1 MVILLYIETGI
12 VPLRVRRFILALGY
26 LQYLL
31 DLHPTDFARATW
43 NSSIKLNV
51 IGTKSWAKDPMSAAS
66 KLPFACPGP
75 DFANTTSKSILDY
88 ANTVD
93 KLMLQWIQ
101 GEVNSSDKL
110 YLSQKC
116 RDPPKD
122 KPLASQTPWF
132 CKSEVETPQHV
143 LLGYN
148 TSPEVVCLRSTFL
161 GSNLR
166 NCTYPAPS
174 HGSNLMLIEFF
185 KSMVYEHS
193 TIPLVAKFAH
203 EVLEVFYANPVFR
216 L

>member
-1 MVILLYIETGI
+1 MLNTHGHSMVILLYIEMGI
-12 VPLRVRRFILALGY
+12 VPLRVRQFILALGY

-31 DLHPTDFARATW
+31 DLHPTDFARAAW

-66 KLPFACPGP
+66 KLPFAWSGA

-116 RDPPKD
+116 RDPHKD
-122 KPLASQTPWF
+122 KPLALQTPWF
-132 CKSEVETPQHV
+132 CKSEVDTTQHV

-148 TSPEVVCLRSTFL
+148 CNGTNDPFGVQLLLLLVVWVLQRDGKL
-161 GSNLR
+161 G
-166 NCTYPAPS
+166 A
-174 HGSNLMLIEFF
+174 
-185 KSMVYEHS
+185 
-193 TIPLVAKFAH
+193 
-203 EVLEVFYANPVFR
+203 
-216 L
+216 